1 MRSFVEMTRSLS
13 GRFSCMPVAASE
25 LLLEF
30 LLGEEQTLVLSVD
43 RRAAT
48 SSIATREQIA
58 DQFRAL
64 SERSFD
70 ELLEATDTMLEL
82 LLAEEQSSA
91 LAFERRLAA
100 SSPDRR
106 AEIVE
111 EQRARAVRRFD
122 ELQTVRER
130 STLLWWD
137 LERLQA

>member
-1 MRSFVEMTRSLS
+1 
-13 GRFSCMPVAASE
+13 
-25 LLLEF
+25 
-30 LLGEEQTLVLSVD
+30 
-43 RRAAT
+43 
-48 SSIATREQIA
+48 
-58 DQFRAL
+58 
-64 SERSFD
+64 
-70 ELLEATDTMLEL
+70 MLEL

-106 AEIVE
+106 AEIVD